1 VVSLAEAVA
10 GRIAIF
16 TMNGNMARRI
26 ARLKPVSG
34 VIAATPNRRVL
45 PLLAMLWGVTPMY
58 IEAATYTEGLE
69 KLERKIE
76 ELGMAEKGETLILTY
91 GLVDE
96 PIHIVKMK
104 KFI

>member
-26 ARLKPVSG
+26 ARFKPVGG
-34 VIAATPNRRVL
+34 VIAATPNPRVL
-45 PLLAMLWGVTPMY
+45 PLLAMLWGVTPLH
-58 IEAATYTEGLE
+58 IEAATYTEGLDRLE
-69 KLERKIE
+69 KKVE
-76 ELGMAEKGETLILTY
+76 ETNLVEKGETLILTY
-91 GLVDE
+91 GLVEE
-96 PIHIVKMK
+96 PVHIVKMK